1 VSAAPCRT
9 ASSRPDVGLDEA
21 DVVKLQII
29 EPSAAHLDG
38 LDRTAVR
45 IGQHISLS
53 ILLRAGSDFSTCI
66 VVSPELPDKAIGSI
80 RTGPPYGRGR
90 RASKSVVCLPRR
102 SVTPTPSGD
111 ASVLYILFV
120 SRPGSIRDL
129 LHHPWSASFR
139 IASKYSIAKPQKRR
153 PAATPAPI
161 SEDALPRSLDVVVT
175 SVAVQL
181 MEATASNAGKVSER
195 VLAQLVEQFEVDAS
209 FLRHHDE
216 KLRASTLI
224 AEWPP
229 RPDIPDP
236 DPLTVIYFAQADPV
250 FALCEHLKKPTVI
263 RPEPANHH
271 YHSRIEQARPVESP
285 SVAAAPLVSGAA
297 TTGVLGFVKF
307 GDRDWEEAEINALE
321 AIASLFA
328 QLQARIAAEGKLRYL
343 AEHDD
348 LTGLH
353 NRRALISYLEER
365 LASGRPGPVAALYLD
380 LDRLKSINDY
390 LGHTAG
396 DRFIRLF
403 AQRLRVRIG
412 CLGMIARLGGD
423 EFVVVPNEPMSAE
436 AAESFARKLQTMVQN
451 RVLIAGELITRTVSI
466 GVAVGMPGRDNTSD
480 LLRRADQAALTVKR
494 LGGNQVAV
502 ATSDMSVKGALDN
515 DVELH
520 LQRVIADD
528 SLLLHYL
535 PEIDMRTGDV
545 MAAEALVRWQHPT
558 RGLLL
563 PDSFISVAESVN
575 LASEL
580 GRWVMRTACS
590 EFSEWRSRGV
600 GRNATLRLNVS
611 PFQLVTDGFVRSV
624 ADVIDEFGIDA
635 GSVCLE
641 ITERVVVHDIDST
654 QKTLAGLKE
663 IGVQI
668 AIDDFGTGYAVLSHL
683 KSLPVDMLKIDTSFV
698 RELGRNKGD
707 LAIVRA
713 IIGLAGAFNLQLVA
727 EGVETEAAAMTL
739 LRHGC
744 PRAQGFLLS
753 QPLAG
758 EAMAA
763 LLSIG
768 RVSMPFSAT
777 ASSLATPAMS
787 LYDT

>member
-1 VSAAPCRT
+1 V
-9 ASSRPDVGLDEA
+9 
-21 DVVKLQII
+21 
-29 EPSAAHLDG
+29 
-38 LDRTAVR
+38 
-45 IGQHISLS
+45 
-53 ILLRAGSDFSTCI
+53 
-66 VVSPELPDKAIGSI
+66 
-80 RTGPPYGRGR
+80 
-90 RASKSVVCLPRR
+90 
-102 SVTPTPSGD
+102 
-111 ASVLYILFV
+111 
-120 SRPGSIRDL
+120 
-129 LHHPWSASFR
+129 
-139 IASKYSIAKPQKRR
+139 
-153 PAATPAPI
+153 
-161 SEDALPRSLDVVVT
+161 PRSFDLVVT

-181 MEATASNAGKVSER
+181 MEATASNAANVSEH
-195 VLAQLVEQFEVDAS
+195 VLAQLVEQFEVDVS
-209 FLRHHDE
+209 FLRHHDNE
-216 KLRASTLI
+216 KRTSTLV

-236 DPLTVIYFAQADPV
+236 GPLAVIYFADADPV
-250 FALCEHLKKPTVI
+250 SALSEHLKKPTVI
-263 RPEPANHH
+263 RPEPANHD
-271 YHSRIEQARPVESP
+271 YQSRIEEARHVASS

-307 GDRDWEEAEINALE
+307 GDRDWDQAEINALQ

-353 NRRALISYLEER
+353 NRRALTSYLDQR
-365 LASGRPGPVAALYLD
+365 LASGQPGPVAVLYLD
-380 LDRLKSINDY
+380 LDRLKSINDC
-390 LGHTAG
+390 LGHAAG

-403 AQRLRVRIG
+403 AQRLSVRIG
-412 CLGMIARLGGD
+412 CPGMIARLGGD
-423 EFVVVPNEPMSAE
+423 EFVVVANEPMSVDG
-436 AAESFARKLQTMVQN
+436 AESFARQLQTMVHT

-494 LGGNQVAV
+494 IGGNQVAV
-502 ATSDMSVKGALDN
+502 CTSDMSVKGAFDN

-528 SLLLHYL
+528 ALLLHYL
-535 PEIDMRTGDV
+535 PEIDLETGEV
-545 MAAEALVRWQHPT
+545 VAAEALVRWQHPT

-563 PDSFISVAESVN
+563 PNSFIGVAESVN
-575 LASEL
+575 LAGVL
-580 GRWVMRTACS
+580 GRWVMRNACA

-600 GRNATLRLNVS
+600 GKNASLRLNVS
-611 PFQLVTDGFVRSV
+611 PVQLVTDGFVRSV
-624 ADVIDEFGIDA
+624 AEVIDEFGIDA

-641 ITERVVVHDIDST
+641 ITERVVVHDIDGT
-654 QKTLAGLKE
+654 RRTLARLKDV
-663 IGVQI
+663 GVQI

-683 KSLPVDMLKIDTSFV
+683 KSLPVDVLKIDTSFV
-698 RELGRNKGD
+698 RELGTNEGD

-713 IIGLAGAFNLQLVA
+713 IIGLAEAFNLQTVA

-744 PRAQGFLLS
+744 RRAQGFLLS
-753 QPLAG
+753 RPLVG

-768 RVSMPFSAT
+768 WMPLPFSAAAT
-777 ASSLATPAMS
+777 PSAVNAWSLAGSDGRGHAVH
-787 LYDT
+787 